1 MGKSS
6 YKQKH
11 EIIFLKDDLL
21 HTIMHHQSA
30 REMCLAKMEQEP
42 KGQGIIKCY
51 NRKIGLMLTQVQK
64 KKAIMIYKQQREK
77 ILMINSTM

>member
-1 MGKSS
+1 
-6 YKQKH
+6 
-11 EIIFLKDDLL
+11 
-21 HTIMHHQSA
+21 MHHQSA